1 MWSQRTKTGNLNPV
15 VFLFTLK
22 SPFQSKIL
30 GSWMVRWESSLCH
43 VQTKTPSRKLCLI
56 FQVKL
61 FHLKSFGPWLA
72 DGQSCSPTHLPLE
85 ATSQVRGTLS
95 THAGSHIGSLSID
108 EPRHSGSFPYFH
120 FLQQNHHH
128 HHVSFRLVKVFV
140 FVTFINSHQGVQKTT
155 QAKKSKMHYLN
166 LNLNDEYD
174 NQYFWEQLENE
185 R

>member
-1 MWSQRTKTGNLNPV
+1 MWSQRTKTGNLNRV

-30 GSWMVRWESSLCH
+30 GSWMVRWESSLCRI
-43 VQTKTPSRKLCLI
+43 QTKTPSRKLCLI

-61 FHLKSFGPWLA
+61 FYLKSFGPWLA

-108 EPRHSGSFPYFH
+108 EPRHSGSFPYFY
-120 FLQQNHHH
+120 FFAAKSSSPPCVVQIGK
-128 HHVSFRLVKVFV
+128 SFCFCH
-140 FVTFINSHQGVQKTT
+140 IHQF
-155 QAKKSKMHYLN
+155 SPRSP
-166 LNLNDEYD
+166 ED
-174 NQYFWEQLENE
+174 NTSQEI
-185 R
+185 